1 MASGRT
7 TAFSYGRD
15 SGIRERV
22 IWNNTK
28 YSWKA
33 LRVWTYGL
41 GTSLLMADPR
51 KSMIASA
58 TSRRDLLTF
67 FRLWSRANAIKTL
80 ISNNVSRPPLFIKVT
95 RTRTTT
101 KSISYSPAALVDNQN
116 DYAFLPIAKRIRDL
130 VALLSLPPRLLHLDP
145 RLWNLRLPSPEDRL
159 E

>member
-7 TAFSYGRD
+7 TAFSCGRD

-41 GTSLLMADPR
+41 GTSLLMADR
-51 KSMIASA
+51 GIL
-58 TSRRDLLTF
+58 SRRDLLTF

-80 ISNNVSRPPLFIKVT
+80 ISNNVSRPPPLFIKVT